1 MISQTK
7 SIEDQWREVRR
18 VKNELIKASKIL
30 LHTLETQK
38 EETKGDTTSLDE
50 QIICITQRISYLEE
64 EVMNDFKNKNDFA
77 ATSAGI
83 ILTNALNELRS
94 QFEKEKKIFD
104 ESGENADKLLDMHF
118 RIQEIENSLKRKS

>member
-1 MISQTK
+1 MISQIK
-7 SIEDQWREVRR
+7 SIDEQWREVRR

-30 LHTLETQK
+30 LHTLETNK
-38 EETKGDTTSLDE
+38 EETQGDTTSIDE